1 MTRSATLVPEGVGTT
16 AERPHA
22 RVGPVIVAVGQEHVH
37 ELLVVAQAVAIR
49 LGTSVRLVS
58 VVPPLF
64 VSAVADGPVCV
75 PAEEVNAD
83 LGESISR
90 MVAREVRK
98 VGGDVPGTS
107 WEVGYGDVASVLT
120 TRASRLD
127 ASMLLMGL
135 GRHRAVEKLLAAETT
150 LRVMRHASVPVLAV
164 AGGFDG
170 SAECV
175 VVATDFSPR
184 SALAAQ
190 AALPLLAD
198 GATLHLVHAWQR
210 SSLRTPAIVE
220 KEQRYADAIPERFDR
235 LRAVLDIPDGVRVT
249 TNTLEGGVAEGLLE
263 FAERSNADLIVAG
276 RQGLSF
282 LTRLLVGSV
291 TTALVRGA
299 HCSVLVVPDPS
310 FDALDHMQRLL
321 TGTTRTKDPSRWQ
334 EVLQAFTRRNAG
346 RRCVLE
352 VDDPDIGA
360 QLQESGYAFLGASY
374 DPHDGRVELMIGG
387 SHEGASHVTR
397 SMSAVRSIGVLCD
410 RNDQDVGLCLANGRG
425 QTLLRFLPDR

>member
-1 MTRSATLVPEGVGTT
+1 MTNPATLTREAFGTT
-16 AERPHA
+16 AEPPHT
-22 RVGPVIVAVGQEHVH
+22 RVGPVIVAVGQENVH
-37 ELLVVAQAVAIR
+37 ELLVAGQAVAIR

-64 VSAVADGPVCV
+64 ASEVADGPVCV

-90 MVAREVRK
+90 MVEREVRD
-98 VGGDVPGTS
+98 VGGDAPSTS
-107 WEVGYGDVASVLT
+107 WEVDHGDVASVLT
-120 TRASRLD
+120 ARASRLD

-135 GRHRAVEKLLAAETT
+135 GRHRAVEKLLAVETT
-150 LRVMRHASVPVLAV
+150 LRVMRHAGVPVLAV
-164 AGGFDG
+164 GPDFDG
-170 SAECV
+170 GAKCA

-184 SALAAQ
+184 SALAAR
-190 AALPLLAD
+190 AALPLLSD

-210 SSLRTPAIVE
+210 SSSRTSAIVA
-220 KEQRYADAIPERFDR
+220 KEQRYANAIPERFDR
-235 LRAVLDIPDGVRVT
+235 LRSVLDVPEGVNVT
-249 TNTLEGGVAEGLLE
+249 TNTLEGSVAERVLE
-263 FAERSNADLIVAG
+263 FAESATADLIVAG

-299 HCSVLVVPDPS
+299 QCSVLVVPEPS
-310 FDALDHMQRLL
+310 FDEMDHMQRLL

-334 EVLQAFTRRNAG
+334 EMLQAFTRRNAG

-387 SHEGASHVTR
+387 SHEGASHVSR
-397 SMSAVRSIGVLCD
+397 SLAAVRSIGVLCD
-410 RNDQDVGLCLANGRG
+410 RNEQDLGLCLANGRG